1 MLLLIYQKLTLP
13 MYHEDVASVWQQHP
27 MYLDIK
33 VIIIIIKYSIPCLGF
48 SILVIKDYLRLPV
61 KERSVLW
68 V

>member
-1 MLLLIYQKLTLP
+1 
-13 MYHEDVASVWQQHP
+13 MYHEVVASVWQQHP